1 MLMTTDG
8 RSLGT
13 ADERRNVKCRDP
25 QNGHRSTDLVHL
37 SYSVCPMS
45 DTTVLHNRCST
56 SSLKVC
62 ELKSLL
68 HGNWLASS
76 NRSHLPSICLTI
88 LITPTLTSSTWTDN
102 LSGSRRIDYYSD

>member
-68 HGNWLASS
+68 HGNSRIFKPKSS
-76 NRSHLPSICLTI
+76 AINLPDNTNHANVN
-88 LITPTLTSSTWTDN
+88 LIN
-102 LSGSRRIDYYSD
+102 LD